1 MAYFDGV
8 HAFGYNSAKSELIW
22 MKSGALWLHAARC
35 LGLAVADFGRGLCSS
50 NGWGARQIFFYQVSN
65 ARFYPFSFNHIS
77 RNLNTTR
84 RSVSRWILWEQ
95 NFTARHHTDFVS
107 EHGLMTSSGHA
118 HKSFNNITGNWVTDL
133 HMTPIWWYAAAS
145 WKFLKTQCS
154 SANKFSISL
163 FRNDVWS

>member
-1 MAYFDGV
+1 MVFTLSGITPPKV
-8 HAFGYNSAKSELIW
+8 NWFGWNLEHSDYMRPVVWGWPWQIL
-22 MKSGALWLHAARC
+22 GAVC
-35 LGLAVADFGRGLCSS
+35 AVAMAGEPDK
-50 NGWGARQIFFYQVSN
+50 FFYQVSN